1 MSEYL
6 ELVRDG
12 EESSISCGDNRER
25 MAQATKALLVRIDL
39 LKKSTS
45 EESAIKELAEMKE
58 LIDVMDYL
66 VDRKISRRQVE
77 LRKDFGGYDQFKLR

>member
-25 MAQATKALLVRIDL
+25 MAQATKALLIKIDK

>member
-12 EESSISCGDNRER
+12 EESSISCGDNRE